1 MRRTGISGGPSS
13 GIRESRR
20 RHAAHASP
28 AKFQASIG
36 AWRHRIARLSPK
48 SGRSWRVYEHALVDF
63 SAREKNGAIEL
74 VIELKN
80 RDLGL
85 HTYYAPLHPRD
96 IDHSQFPWTL
106 QRYLYDCLHDYV
118 VEMFIRTPQ
127 SRNT

>member
-1 MRRTGISGGPSS
+1 METP
-13 GIRESRR
+13 E
-20 RHAAHASP
+20 SP
-28 AKFQASIG
+28 ALAKVRAEL
-36 AWRHRIARLSPK
+36 AR
-48 SGRSWRVYEHALVDF
+48 YEHALVEF

-96 IDHSQFPWTL
+96 IEHTQFPWTL
-106 QRYLYDCLHDYV
+106 QRYLYDCLHDYL

-127 SRNT
+127 SRDA